1 MMTET
6 KRKGGRPPID
16 EPDYNAAR
24 ARKMTADAE
33 LAELELRKAKRELVA
48 SDDVLA
54 AWTDVLSAMKA
65 KMTALPTICAPM
77 CAVETEIAVI
87 QNILEGQVNEA
98 LDELSAYK
106 PEDHAGRTVVINS
119 AGDADAE
126 TTAPAKRRRV
136 GRPRKAAIVGE

>member
-1 MMTET
+1 MTEA
-6 KRKGGRPPID
+6 KKPRGRPPID

-48 SDDVLA
+48 SEDVKA
-54 AWTDVLSAMKA
+54 AWVDVLSAMKA
-65 KMTALPTICAPM
+65 KLTAMPTICAPM

-106 PEDHAGRTVVINS
+106 PEDHAGRTVVNS
-119 AGDADAE
+119 RGSDGDVEAA
-126 TTAPAKRRRV
+126 APVKRRRV
-136 GRPRKAAIVGE
+136 GRPRKAAVVGE

>member
-1 MMTET
+1 MTET
-6 KRKGGRPPID
+6 KKPRGRPPID

-48 SDDVLA
+48 SDDVKA
-54 AWTDVLSAMKA
+54 AWIDVLSAMKA
-65 KMTALPTICAPM
+65 KLTALPTICAPM

-106 PEDHAGRTVVINS
+106 PDDHAGRTVVS
-119 AGDADAE
+119 DHASDGDAEAAA
-126 TTAPAKRRRV
+126 APKRRRV
-136 GRPRKAAIVGE
+136 GRPRKASKLGE

>member
-1 MMTET
+1 MMTQT
-6 KRKGGRPPID
+6 KRKAGRPPID
-16 EPDYNAAR
+16 EPDYNSAR

-33 LAELELRKAKRELVA
+33 LAELELRKAKRELVS
-48 SDDVLA
+48 SDDVLT

-106 PEDHAGRTVVINS
+106 PEDHAGRTVVSNH

-126 TTAPAKRRRV
+126 ATAPAKRRRV
-136 GRPRKAAIVGE
+136 GRPRKAAVVGE

>member
-1 MMTET
+1 MTET
-6 KRKGGRPPID
+6 KRKAGRPPID

-106 PEDHAGRTVVINS
+106 PEDHAGRTVVSNS
-119 AGDADAE
+119 AGDVDAE
-126 TTAPAKRRRV
+126 ATAPTKRRRV
-136 GRPRKAAIVGE
+136 GRPRKAAVVGE

>member
-1 MMTET
+1 MAET
-6 KRKGGRPPID
+6 KRTRGRPPID

-48 SDDVLA
+48 SEDVKV
-54 AWTDVLSAMKA
+54 AWVDVLSAMKA
-65 KMTALPTICAPM
+65 KLTALPTICAPM

-98 LDELSAYK
+98 LDELSAYR
-106 PEDHAGRTVVINS
+106 PDDHAGRTVVGNNAS
-119 AGDADAE
+119 DGDVEGA
-126 TTAPAKRRRV
+126 TKTKRRAV
-136 GRPRKAAIVGE
+136 GRPRKASKL

>member
-1 MMTET
+1 MAET
-6 KRKGGRPPID
+6 KRPRGRPPID

-48 SDDVLA
+48 SEDVKA
-54 AWTDVLSAMKA
+54 AWVDVLSAMKA
-65 KMTALPTICAPM
+65 KLTALPTICAPM

-98 LDELSAYK
+98 LDELSAYR
-106 PEDHAGRTVVINS
+106 PDDHAGRTVVSNNAS
-119 AGDADAE
+119 DGDAE
-126 TTAPAKRRRV
+126 TAAPVKRRAV
-136 GRPRKAAIVGE
+136 GRPRKASKL